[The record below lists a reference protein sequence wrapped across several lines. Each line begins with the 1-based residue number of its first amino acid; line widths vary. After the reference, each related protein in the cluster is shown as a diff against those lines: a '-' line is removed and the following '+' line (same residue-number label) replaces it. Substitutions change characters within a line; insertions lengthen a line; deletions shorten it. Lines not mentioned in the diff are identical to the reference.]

1 MFSVIPDVK
10 MWSQTLGTNVAVRS
24 MAGHSSG
31 KETKKST
38 DARFA
43 QKQWRKDKSC
53 VSFCHKLNVQTLKVS
68 RGFHNP
74 LNVALQGF
82 LLLLTIVLC

>member
-1 MFSVIPDVK
+1 MFSDIPDVK

-38 DARFA
+38 DARLA
-43 QKQWRKDKSC
+43 QK
-53 VSFCHKLNVQTLKVS
+53 
-68 RGFHNP
+68 G
-74 LNVALQGF
+74 G
-82 LLLLTIVLC
+82 